1 ISLLNHNF
9 LVLSCVG
16 VAVLSQERQAMCR
29 RMASRCQSRQTRNG
43 RSNDVSRV
51 FNQQCRR
58 RIRNWQDI
66 SRCELGRATCQLTW
80 ESCQTIS
87 CANVRRVLGGG
98 GSNPSP
104 RTTTRRTPTP
114 RTSTRRSPRTTR
126 RNPTPRTTRRGPTPR
141 TTRRD
146 PLPQTTRRSPTP
158 RTTRRNPSP
167 RTTRTPDPAG
177 RRTTTTRTTT
187 RRSPNP

>member
-1 ISLLNHNF
+1 IITF
-9 LVLSCVG
+9 LVLSCLG

-43 RSNDVSRV
+43 RSNDVTRV

-114 RTSTRRSPRTTR
+114 RTTTR

-141 TTRRD
+141 TTRRG
-146 PLPQTTRRSPTP
+146 PTP
-158 RTTRRNPSP
+158 RTTRRGPTPRTTRQNPSP
-167 RTTRTPDPAG
+167 RTT
-177 RRTTTTRTTT
+177 RTTTTRTTT
-187 RRSPNP
+187 R